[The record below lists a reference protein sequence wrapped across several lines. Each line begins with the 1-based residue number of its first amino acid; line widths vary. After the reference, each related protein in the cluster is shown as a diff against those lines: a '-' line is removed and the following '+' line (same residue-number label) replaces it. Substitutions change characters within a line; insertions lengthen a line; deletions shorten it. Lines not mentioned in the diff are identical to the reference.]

1 MGFSSVFVFSSSAGR
16 TASAISKE
24 FPGIVR
30 SASSGFTVG
39 DALRVGL
46 LDMVGE
52 VVSVGE
58 LLGLNDGAKDGCI
71 EGDFDVDG
79 NCEGLIE
86 G

>member
-1 MGFSSVFVFSSSAGR
+1 MVFPSVFVFSSSAGR

-24 FPGIVR
+24 FPGRVC
-30 SASSGFTVG
+30 SASSGVTVG

-58 LLGLNDGAKDGCI
+58 MLGLNNGAKDGCI

>member
-1 MGFSSVFVFSSSAGR
+1 MEEFLFFSSFLVFPSSAR
-16 TASAISKE
+16 RAASAISKE

-58 LLGLNDGAKDGCI
+58 SLGLNDGAKDG
-71 EGDFDVDG
+71 
-79 NCEGLIE
+79 
-86 G
+86 